1 MVNKIKLDDNAQILI
16 EFEKFLKY
24 NEDTNERVLFDK
36 DCLSTLHYDLYRYRK
51 AFHLLSENV
60 KIDNIIKF
68 GFTFGMCLMVAFDGK
83 WHLDSENKKCVIQV
97 TSRSGEII
105 INPLLVV
112 SKFLKNEH
120 DHVSLYDLCK
130 ELVR

>member
-1 MVNKIKLDDNAQILI
+1 MNLDNDAKILI
-16 EFEKFLKY
+16 EFEKFLKCT
-24 NEDTNERVLFDK
+24 EDSIDGTLFDK
-36 DCLSTLHYDLYRYRK
+36 DRLSRLHYDLYRYRK

-68 GFTFGMCLMVAFDGK
+68 GFTFGMCLVVVFDGK